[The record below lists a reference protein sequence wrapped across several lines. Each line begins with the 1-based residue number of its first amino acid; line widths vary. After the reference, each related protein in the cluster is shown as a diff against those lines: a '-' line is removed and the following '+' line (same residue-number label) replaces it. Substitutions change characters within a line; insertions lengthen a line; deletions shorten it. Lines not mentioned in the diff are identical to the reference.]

1 MKVILEI
8 ILLSAQISYTARKY
22 AIQNKFSWRSVE
34 ERIYNSR
41 AHPIDLFYNWAAA
54 SAAAVGSVGWLA
66 CSLFLLLCR
75 SLARSLRCS
84 TAKLTCHKNWNC
96 YQLVRAFDVEDYCI
110 KLGWCNGKCILHICP
125 PCYFSSSR
133 LPRPLHQ
140 AATYYMTA
148 LRAALPD
155 RPNSRS
161 LPPPRSHY
169 VSCGLKSTK
178 CCQALHLSFR
188 ILQYIIVKGLIDS
201 VHWIEQPNAAS
212 TVFGH
217 KNYAKVRLSHF
228 SHFALHCTARRVQ
241 PEL

>member
-1 MKVILEI
+1 MQYRI
-8 ILLSAQISYTARKY
+8 
-22 AIQNKFSWRSVE
+22 NSVE
-34 ERIYNSR
+34 DQQRNGYTTVEHTR
-41 AHPIDLFYNWAAA
+41 
-54 SAAAVGSVGWLA
+54 
-66 CSLFLLLCR
+66 
-75 SLARSLRCS
+75 
-84 TAKLTCHKNWNC
+84 LT
-96 YQLVRAFDVEDYCI
+96 YFTTGQRPVQLQLVRLVGSLALSFYCSLALSPVRCVVPLQSWLVI
-110 KLGWCNGKCILHICP
+110 KIGIVINSSVRSTWRIIALSLAGVMENASCISAP

-188 ILQYIIVKGLIDS
+188 ILQYILVKGLIDS

-228 SHFALHCTARRVQ
+228 SHFALRCTARRVQ